1 MLRAELLVSRFL
13 GPDATDNDQADFLAA
28 YEEAR
33 EEVIGTPA
41 DYQESNAR
49 AAFYAL
55 GWKWPH

>member
-1 MLRAELLVSRFL
+1 MLVSELLVSRFL
-13 GPDATDNDQADFLAA
+13 GPDATENDQADFLAA

-55 GWKWPH
+55 GWAWPF